1 MKTSKF
7 AVAAMVAGVVA
18 GMGLSAS
25 AMAAT
30 DGTVGATSSG
40 TALVDVTVPA
50 LIRITG
56 LADINLGSYTG
67 DGLDMTG
74 TSPACVRRNSAGTY
88 GLVATSANGSFV
100 MNPAGAAATT
110 VAYTVSWGGS
120 ALTYNTNLPTQ
131 AADSATLGAC
141 APVAGK
147 LSVTATGAALDA
159 AEPDTYSDT
168 LTLTVT
174 PE

>member
-1 MKTSKF
+1 MKLTKF
-7 AVAAMVAGVVA
+7 AVAAMVAG
-18 GMGLSAS
+18 MGLSAGS
-25 AMAAT
+25 MAAT
-30 DGTVGATSSG
+30 QGTVGATSQG
-40 TALVDVTVPA
+40 DLLIQVTVPA

-56 LADINLGSYTG
+56 LADIDLGTYNG
-67 DGLDMTG
+67 DGLDRTG

-88 GLVATSANGSFV
+88 GIVATSANGSFV

-110 VAYTVSWGGS
+110 VPYTVSWGGT
-120 ALTYNTNLPTQ
+120 ALTYNTNLPAQ

-147 LSVTATGAALDA
+147 VSVTATGANLDA
-159 AEPDTYSDT
+159 AEPDVYSDT
-168 LTLTVT
+168 LILTVT